1 MQRFA
6 LAAMSFVLLA
16 MAAPN
21 ASTADPYLD
30 DMRGQAQLYNP
41 KHTNISNHTKLGRN
55 ARASRTSPPV
65 MQTADVGSTRWI
77 GVARGYMGT
86 NPTKR
91 RSLWCA
97 DFMNLVLER
106 SGMKG
111 TSSSMAVSFA
121 SYGQRISGPRV
132 GAIAVISRGRGASHV
147 GIVTG
152 VDASGNPMI
161 ISGNHN
167 NTVAEAPYPAR
178 RVIAYV
184 WPAG

>member
-6 LAAMSFVLLA
+6 LAVMSFVLLA
-16 MAAPN
+16 MTAPN

-30 DMRGQAQLYNP
+30 DMRGQAQVYNP
-41 KHTNISNHTKLGRN
+41 TIQKGARGTKAGRF
-55 ARASRTSPPV
+55 SIPV
-65 MQTADVGSTRWI
+65 MQTADAGSARWI

-106 SGMKG
+106 SDMKG
-111 TSSSMAVSFA
+111 TSSSKAGSFA
-121 SYGQRISGPRV
+121 SYGQRIPGPRV
-132 GAIAVISRGRGASHV
+132 GAIAVIGRGKGAAHV

-152 VDASGNPMI
+152 IDPKGNPVL

-178 RVIAYV
+178 SVMAYV

>member
-6 LAAMSFVLLA
+6 LAAMSFVLLTT
-16 MAAPN
+16 AAPN
-21 ASTADPYLD
+21 VSKADPYLN
-30 DMRGQAQLYNP
+30 DMRGQAQAYNP
-41 KHTNISNHTKLGRN
+41 TIQNSVRRTKAGRLSVP
-55 ARASRTSPPV
+55 AI
-65 MQTADVGSTRWI
+65 QTADVGSARWI
-77 GVARGYMGT
+77 SVARGYMGT

-111 TSSSMAVSFA
+111 TSSSMAGSFA

-132 GAIAVISRGRGASHV
+132 GAIAVIGRGKGAGHV

-152 VDASGNPMI
+152 IDPNGNPVL

-178 RVIAYV
+178 SVMAYV

>member
-6 LAAMSFVLLA
+6 LAAMGFVLLTTAA
-16 MAAPN
+16 MN
-21 ASTADPYLD
+21 VSKADPYLN
-30 DMRGQAQLYNP
+30 DMRGQAQAYNP
-41 KHTNISNHTKLGRN
+41 TIQNSVRRTKAGRLSVP
-55 ARASRTSPPV
+55 AI
-65 MQTADVGSTRWI
+65 QTADVGSARWI

-111 TSSSMAVSFA
+111 TSSSMAGSFA

-132 GAIAVISRGRGASHV
+132 GAIAVIGRGKGAGHV

-152 VDASGNPMI
+152 IDPKGNPVL

-178 RVIAYV
+178 SVMAYV

>member
-6 LAAMSFVLLA
+6 LAAMSCVLLA

-30 DMRGQAQLYNP
+30 DMRGQAQIYNP
-41 KHTNISNHTKLGRN
+41 KHTTISNHTKLGRK
-55 ARASRTSPPV
+55 ARASRAPV
-65 MQTADVGSTRWI
+65 MHTADAGNPRWI
-77 GVARGYMGT
+77 GVARGYTGT

-152 VDASGNPMI
+152 VDSKGNPMI

-178 RVIAYV
+178 SVMAYV

>member
-6 LAAMSFVLLA
+6 LAAMSFVLLT

-21 ASTADPYLD
+21 ASKADPYLD
-30 DMRGQAQLYNP
+30 DNRGQIHSFSPGNFQGLR
-41 KHTNISNHTKLGRN
+41 KSKS
-55 ARASRTSPPV
+55 SRTALPV
-65 MQTADVGSTRWI
+65 MQTDFGTPRWI

-86 NPTKR
+86 NPTSR
-91 RSLWCA
+91 RTLWCA

-111 TSSSMAVSFA
+111 TSSSHAGSFA
-121 SYGQRISGPRV
+121 SYGQRLSGPRV
-132 GAIAVISRGRGASHV
+132 GAIAVIARGRGAAHV

-152 VDASGNPMI
+152 IDSNGNPMI

-178 RVIAYV
+178 SVMAYV
-184 WPAG
+184 WPN

>member
-6 LAAMSFVLLA
+6 LAAMSFVLLTT
-16 MAAPN
+16 AALT
-21 ASTADPYLD
+21 SSKADPYLS
-30 DMRGQAQLYNP
+30 DMRGQAQAYNP
-41 KHTNISNHTKLGRN
+41 TIQNSVRRTKAG
-55 ARASRTSPPV
+55 RTSAPV
-65 MQTADVGSTRWI
+65 MRTADAGSARWI

-91 RSLWCA
+91 KSLWCA

-111 TSSSMAVSFA
+111 TSSSMAGSFA

-132 GAIAVISRGRGASHV
+132 GAIAVIGRGKGASHV

-152 VDASGNPMI
+152 IDPQGNPVL

-178 RVIAYV
+178 SVMAYV

>member
-6 LAAMSFVLLA
+6 LAAMSFVLLTT
-16 MAAPN
+16 AALT
-21 ASTADPYLD
+21 SLKADPYLN
-30 DMRGQAQLYNP
+30 DMRGQVQAYNP
-41 KHTNISNHTKLGRN
+41 TIQNKVRRTKAGRTF
-55 ARASRTSPPV
+55 APAMQSADASS
-65 MQTADVGSTRWI
+65 ARWI
-77 GVARGYMGT
+77 GVARGYIGT

-91 RSLWCA
+91 KSLWCA

-111 TSSSMAVSFA
+111 TSSSMAGSFA

-132 GAIAVISRGRGASHV
+132 GAIAVIARGKSAGHV

-152 VDASGNPMI
+152 VDSSGNPI
-161 ISGNHN
+161 LLSGNHN

-178 RVIAYV
+178 SVMAYV
-184 WPAG
+184 WPTG